1 MLRWVSGRV
10 SPHKGLWKPVLQRM
24 QPALATVVRNGHA
37 ASMEASQLVPG
48 DVLEIRVGN
57 NIPAHARLV
66 SLQSSSMQV
75 DEGSL
80 MGESVTV
87 SKLPGDEGT
96 MNATSL
102 AVQDQRGM
110 LYSGTM
116 VTSGSVRAVVV
127 QKGMASQMGKI
138 QKGVTDAKDSQPKTQ
153 WVLWATVRVR
163 VARLAGSITKTK
175 CWPFCYLGR
184 DYE

>member
-1 MLRWVSGRV
+1 ML
-10 SPHKGLWKPVLQRM
+10 
-24 QPALATVVRNGHA
+24 
-37 ASMEASQLVPG
+37 
-48 DVLEIRVGN
+48 
-57 NIPAHARLV
+57 
-66 SLQSSSMQV
+66 V

-80 MGESVTV
+80 TGESVTV
-87 SKLPGDEGT
+87 SKLPGNEGT
-96 MNATSL
+96 ISANSL

-116 VTSGSVRAVVV
+116 VTSGSGRAVVV

-153 WVLWATVRVR
+153 WVLWATFQVR
-163 VARLAGSITKTK
+163 VARLAESITKTR